1 MKKSRNSLC
10 LALCLCLAATV
21 TMSQRKVETTAEK
34 VMLFIDGA
42 QVKRTQQ
49 VDIPAGTSTLL
60 FTGLSPYLD
69 ARSMQV
75 SAKGKLTIT
84 AVNLQY
90 NYPDSIT
97 LCRRQEDLQKAL
109 QHIKMQEEEYN
120 AALGVVIAEKEMLKG
135 NCTLNGKINAQS
147 LATIREITVYF
158 AEQLKS
164 LSDRELS
171 IRKSMKELSD
181 EYQRL
186 ADDLRK
192 AQGEEMK
199 RTGEIL
205 VGIHA
210 PVACTATFTL
220 SYYVKNAGWF
230 PSYDIRSGNLTEPL
244 ILAYKANIF
253 QHTGEDWKNVTLS
266 LCSSS
271 PSTGNVAPR
280 LLPYRLNYGL
290 AAPSYHPERNGNV
303 VTGIVTDAENNEPLI
318 GATVR
323 IPGSTLGC
331 ATDMNGR
338 YTLVLPN
345 GQNQLEFAYI
355 GYDTQTAEVRN
366 HTLNIRL
373 YPDMR
378 ALEEVVVT
386 GYSSKMLRR
395 PVAAVNS
402 LHSKEYAETE
412 DEAEAEESMAIEV
425 EQTRPPTGYEFA
437 IKMPYTILS
446 NNKPIVAEIGRYEL
460 PATYIYQCTP
470 KIDKDAFLTAQIT
483 DWNKLNLL
491 EGEANIYFE
500 DTFIGKTIV
509 DPGRSG
515 DTLSFSLGRDRQ
527 IAVERLK
534 ENEYTS
540 RKLIGSAQTQ
550 SIGWKL
556 SVRNTRLQTVTLM
569 LYDQLPVSANST
581 ITVTAEELSGGQI
594 NEDTGII
601 TWSLKLEPGEHRNLS
616 LRYKV
621 KYPKDKRLPIE

>member
-1 MKKSRNSLC
+1 MKKFRNSLC
-10 LALCLCLAATV
+10 LALCLCLTV
-21 TMSQRKVETTAEK
+21 TGVRAQRKVETSAEK

-84 AVNLQY
+84 AVNLRY
-90 NYPDSIT
+90 HYPDSIT
-97 LCRRQEDLQKAL
+97 LSNRQEDLQKAL
-109 QHIKMQEEEYN
+109 QRVKMQEEVYN

-135 NCTLNGKINAQS
+135 NCTLNSKINAQS

-158 AEQLKS
+158 AEQMKT

-171 IRKSMKELSD
+171 IRKSMNELSD

-192 AQGEEMK
+192 AQGEDMK

-205 VGIHA
+205 VGLHA

-230 PSYDIRSGNLTEPL
+230 PSYDIRSGSLTEPL
-244 ILAYKANIF
+244 TLAYKANIF

-271 PSTGNVAPR
+271 PSTGNVAPC
-280 LLPYRLNYGL
+280 LVPYRLNYGL
-290 AAPSYHPERNGNV
+290 AAPSYHQGMNGNV

-318 GATVR
+318 GVTVR
-323 IPGSTLGC
+323 IPGSTIGC
-331 ATDMNGR
+331 ATDMDGR

-366 HTLNIRL
+366 HKLNIRL

-386 GYSSKMLRR
+386 GSSAKMLRR
-395 PVAAVNS
+395 PVAAMS
-402 LHSKEYAETE
+402 SPHSKEYAES
-412 DEAEAEESMAIEV
+412 EESMAIEV

-470 KIDKDAFLTAQIT
+470 KIDKDAFLTAQVT

-556 SVRNTRLQTVTLM
+556 TVRNTRAQTVTLM

-594 NEDTGII
+594 NQDTGII
-601 TWSLKLEPGEHRNLS
+601 TWYLKLEPDEHRNFS

-621 KYPKDKRLPIE
+621 KYPKDRRLPIE